1 MVICRCNAGLVADVH
16 DTVRGRG
23 VADRFAEFCAAVVRR
38 LPFGLSRWVAPS
50 FLGFALIN
58 GFTFGV
64 DLILLTLLR
73 GWLGLPV
80 WLAITF
86 AYATAFGLSFVLNRS
101 MNFRS
106 HAPVGRQAVLYV
118 IAIVV
123 NYLAFLL
130 GVGAGLTELGVDY
143 RISRLIAGACEGVF
157 MYAVMRW
164 VVFAKKAE
172 PSGGEFEVEGSGQP
186 DFAHVRAAGVED
198 ADGAVGGPARAAE
211 ETQ

>member
-1 MVICRCNAGLVADVH
+1 MADLH
-16 DTVRGRG
+16 DAVRGKDF
-23 VADRFAEFCAAVVRR
+23 ADRFADFCVAVVRR
-38 LPFGLSRWVAPS
+38 LPFGLSRLVAPS

-64 DLILLTLLR
+64 DLLLLMLLHS
-73 GWLGLPV
+73 WLGLPV

-118 IAIVV
+118 VAIVV
-123 NYLAFLL
+123 NYVAFLL
-130 GVGAGLTELGVDY
+130 GVGAGLAALGVDY
-143 RISRLIAGACEGVF
+143 RVSRLIAGACEGVF
-157 MYAVMRW
+157 MYSVMRW

-172 PSGGEFEVEGSGQP
+172 PSGG
-186 DFAHVRAAGVED
+186 
-198 ADGAVGGPARAAE
+198 
-211 ETQ
+211 

>member
-1 MVICRCNAGLVADVH
+1 VADVH
-16 DTVRGRG
+16 DAVRDKGF
-23 VADRFAEFCAAVVRR
+23 ADRFADFCAAVVRR
-38 LPFGLSRWVAPS
+38 LPFGLSRLVAPS

-64 DLILLTLLR
+64 DLLLLTLLR

-80 WLAITF
+80 WLAITL
-86 AYATAFGLSFVLNRS
+86 AYGVAFGLSFVLNRS

-118 IAIVV
+118 VAIVI

-130 GVGAGLTELGVDY
+130 GVGAGLAALGVDY
-143 RISRLIAGACEGVF
+143 RLSRLIAGACEGVF
-157 MYAVMRW
+157 MYSVMRW
-164 VVFAKKAE
+164 VVFAK
-172 PSGGEFEVEGSGQP
+172 SGSELEVEAAGEP
-186 DFAHVRAAGVED
+186 DFAHVRASGVED

>member
-1 MVICRCNAGLVADVH
+1 MADVH
-16 DTVRGRG
+16 DAVRGKG
-23 VADRFAEFCAAVVRR
+23 FADRFADFCAAVVRR
-38 LPFGLSRWVAPS
+38 LPFGLSRLVAPS

-73 GWLGLPV
+73 GRLGLPV
-80 WLAITF
+80 WLAITL

-118 IAIVV
+118 IAIVI
-123 NYLAFLL
+123 NYVAFLL
-130 GVGAGLTELGVDY
+130 GVGAGLAALGVDY
-143 RISRLIAGACEGVF
+143 RLSRLIAGACEGVF

-164 VVFAKKAE
+164 VVFAK
-172 PSGGEFEVEGSGQP
+172 SGSELEVEAAGEP
-186 DFAHVRAAGVED
+186 DFAHVRASGVED
-198 ADGAVGGPARAAE
+198 ADGSVGRPARAAE
-211 ETQ
+211 EAQ